1 MIKLTGIYTLL
12 ILGILRTDF
21 QCEKCDIAKVQRAYE
36 NLDNLTT
43 EIVGEFLC
51 TFDNKCKVNVEFSQW
66 SNETLFRV
74 LESSPETFFE
84 SLKHYKVDRELI
96 IREID
101 EPIEDFDLQT
111 IYLKIKQTP
120 VSADIDTFKTRI
132 LNSLIL
138 ATDKGG
144 QKIIR

>member
-1 MIKLTGIYTLL
+1 M

-21 QCEKCDIAKVQRAYE
+21 HCEKCDIEKVQRAYE
-36 NLDNLTT
+36 HLDNLTT

-51 TFDNKCKVNVEFSQW
+51 TFDPKCTVNVEFSQW

-74 LESSPETFFE
+74 LESSPETFFK
-84 SLKHYKVDRELI
+84 SLKHSKIDREQI
-96 IREID
+96 VREIA

-138 ATDKGG
+138 AADKGG
-144 QKIIR
+144 QRIE